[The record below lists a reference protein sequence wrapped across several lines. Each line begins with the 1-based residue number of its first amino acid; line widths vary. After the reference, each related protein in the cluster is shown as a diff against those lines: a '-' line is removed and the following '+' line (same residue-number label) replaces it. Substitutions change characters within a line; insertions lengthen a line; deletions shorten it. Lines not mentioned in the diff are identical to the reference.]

1 MANPAP
7 LADPAPFI
15 ERRASA
21 LRDHDAFSWR
31 RSRWMAELVGAD
43 ADADADGG
51 GGADSARPARSGELT
66 AAQTTAQLRAF
77 VKRADAALDAGT
89 DAHRAHVSRCEGE
102 GARFAALLQACE
114 GMGEAEVAGRTRAD
128 GTFDAQ
134 MLLELGYTAAELPAF
149 AVRAPPCTSRSLD
162 Y

>member
-31 RSRWMAELVGAD
+31 RSRWMAELVGGDCD
-43 ADADADGG
+43 ADAD
-51 GGADSARPARSGELT
+51 GGADSARPSRSGELT

-77 VKRADAALDAGT
+77 VKRAGAALDAGT

-102 GARFAALLQACE
+102 GARFAALLQAYE

-134 MLLELGYTAAELPAF
+134 MLLDLGYTAAELPAF